1 MIIELQDLHFSYAD
15 SADAAVLNI
24 PSWSMSEHT
33 FLHGP
38 SGCGKSTLLNI
49 IAGVLPGYL
58 GMVKVLGEPL
68 QNKKAFQ
75 LDRFRAQ
82 HIGYVFQQFN
92 LIGHLS
98 AIDNVRV
105 AQHLGNKKSANAL
118 QAVKDSLLN
127 LGLSLA
133 ECQQP
138 VHNLSIGQ
146 QQRVAIAR
154 AMINRP
160 QLLIADEPTSSLDRA
175 STEVFMQQLF
185 ATANQFQSSILF
197 VSHDMSLAD
206 FFPHVSS
213 LASINQR

>member
-15 SADAAVLNI
+15 AAEASVLNI
-24 PSWSMSEHT
+24 PCWSMSEHT

-58 GMVKVLGEPL
+58 GTVKVLGESL
-68 QNKKAFQ
+68 QNKKPFQ

-92 LIGHLS
+92 LIDHLS
-98 AIDNVRV
+98 AIDNVRL
-105 AQHLGNKKSANAL
+105 AQHLASKKSGNAL
-118 QAVKDSLLN
+118 QAVTESLTN
-127 LGLSLA
+127 LGLSKA

-138 VHNLSIGQ
+138 VNNMSIGQ

-160 QLLIADEPTSSLDRA
+160 KLLIADEPTSSLDQA
-175 STEVFMQQLF
+175 ATEVFMQQLF
-185 ATANQFQSSILF
+185 AIANQFDSSILF
-197 VSHDMSLAD
+197 VSHDMSLAK
-206 FFPHVSS
+206 FFPHVAS
-213 LASINQR
+213 LPEINQL